1 MLLDEAPAV
10 LIHQCIGSFNVG
22 PDKAALG
29 RSKSAYGNLQSLRRD
44 QVRTEQDKLQQ
55 LSRHLSSLQSQHN
68 VTTRS
73 HNPAEHAAEILR
85 LDTEKFKVA
94 KQVSDLEIEEERLA
108 SEFDRLKAE
117 LDEIDAQG
125 VEGGNMRRH
134 NYDDEDAL
142 LLKLRLF
149 RMMGVNPE
157 IDPASGNYYRA
168 CITSN
173 SRKGDVF
180 TIEMNKNN
188 SRYYVADYI
197 WNHL

>member
-1 MLLDEAPAV
+1 MLLDEDPAG
-10 LIHQCIGSFNVG
+10 LIGQCIGSFNVG

-29 RSKSAYGNLQSLRRD
+29 RSKSAYGNLQSFRRD

-117 LDEIDAQG
+117 LEEIDAQG
-125 VEGGNMRRH
+125 VEGGNMRRN
-134 NYDDEDAL
+134 NYDDEDAV
-142 LLKLRLF
+142 LLKLRIF
-149 RMMGVNPE
+149 RTMGIDPI
-157 IDPASGNYYRA
+157 IDPASGNYIQA
-168 CITSN
+168 VITS
-173 SRKGDVF
+173 STRKCDAHTLNVD
-180 TIEMNKNN
+180 TNN
-188 SRYYVADYI
+188 SRYLVAKFI
-197 WNHL
+197 WDHV